1 MAKSEDILPMSSVF
15 SPTMPQD
22 SRPIYS
28 IGVVARLLGTS
39 PGTIRTWEDRYGVVS
54 PQRSAGG
61 RRLYSRDEVER
72 LRFVKTKIDE
82 GIQPAD
88 AHRLLA
94 ERIEAGSSTA
104 NEGAREAPGRLIL
117 LAERDVHSADLSEY
131 FLRRA
136 GYEVSVAS
144 DPADAERKF
153 AELSPQ
159 LVIVD
164 LLLSGGAGADLC
176 RRLKERRS
184 FVPVLAVSS
193 LDAREA
199 AAVAGAD
206 AFMQKPLEPPE
217 LVSVVTEL
225 LGSEASLDSDVGARV

>member
-1 MAKSEDILPMSSVF
+1 
-15 SPTMPQD
+15 MPQD

-39 PGTIRTWEDRYGVVS
+39 PATIRTWEDRYGVIS
-54 PQRSAGG
+54 PQRSSGG

-72 LRFVKTKIDE
+72 LRFVKMKIDE

-94 ERIEAGSSTA
+94 ERIESGSSTA
-104 NEGAREAPGRLIL
+104 NEGAAREATGRLIL
-117 LAERDVHSADLSEY
+117 LAERDLHAADLTEY
-131 FLRRA
+131 FLRSE
-136 GYEVSVAS
+136 GYEVSVAA
-144 DPADAERKF
+144 DPADAESKF

-164 LLLSGGAGADLC
+164 LLLSGGTGADLC
-176 RRLKERRS
+176 RRLKERRPS
-184 FVPVLAVSS
+184 VPVLAVSS